1 MDAHVQLVFRGE
13 VHAGFPLDE
22 VKRSLGQLLKLDD
35 ARLAQL
41 FSGAR
46 TVIKRSLQ
54 PQDAQRY
61 VDRLAAVGARIHIEP
76 MQAPAVAPAPAVTVP
91 AAAASP
97 VLALAPVAAPT
108 EEEIVCPTCNERQS
122 KRILCRSCSTNMP
135 MGIAAKLEDAQRAR
149 EARLA
154 ESSQRRPRPR
164 GRDVEVVDAVET
176 DPDAPGIW
184 GFGFSGRMA
193 RLPYAT
199 ANTWL
204 VTFLVVLTVHLLQR
218 PTGGRVVLVVLG
230 AILFF
235 VLSMR
240 LAVLRCHDCDRHGW
254 WAMILLVPYAG
265 SLASLVFSF
274 MPGTRGDNEF
284 GGPARRGRWLWLLV
298 ALAALVF
305 CAAWGTRTMMTVI
318 EREAANSSAEEE
330 TFSDADELSAMLP
343 HPEAAQAF
351 RNDYALS
358 GRHKAFA
365 ASPGGSWGFKAG
377 ASSAQDAM
385 RGALSECDAR
395 RQPYTP
401 TCELINVNGRWIESR

>member
-1 MDAHVQLVFRGE
+1 MDSHVQLVFRGE
-13 VHAGFPLDE
+13 VHAGFPLDQ
-22 VKRSLGQLLKLDD
+22 VKRSLGQALKLDD

-46 TVIKRSLQ
+46 TVLKRSLP

-61 VDRLAAVGARIHIEP
+61 ADRLAALGARIHIEP
-76 MQAPAVAPAPAVTVP
+76 MQAPPP
-91 AAAASP
+91 
-97 VLALAPVAAPT
+97 APVAAAATPPRT
-108 EEEIVCPTCNERQS
+108 LALEPVATTVDEEIVCPNCNERQS
-122 KRILCRSCSTNMP
+122 KRILCRSCATNMP
-135 MGIAAKLEDAQRAR
+135 MGIAAKLDDEQRAR

-154 ESSQRRPRPR
+154 ATAHRRPRPR

-184 GFGFSGRMA
+184 GFGLSGRMA
-193 RLPYAT
+193 RLTYAT

-218 PTGGRVVLVVLG
+218 PTGGRFVLVGLG
-230 AILFF
+230 GIVFF
-235 VLSMR
+235 LLSMR

-265 SLASLVFSF
+265 SLASLVLSF

-305 CAAWGTRTMMTVI
+305 VSGWGARTVMTAV
-318 EREAANSSAEEE
+318 EREAANASAQDDEA
-330 TFSDADELSAMLP
+330 FSEADELSAILP
-343 HPEAAQAF
+343 HPEAANAF
-351 RNDYALS
+351 RNDYSLS
-358 GRHKAFA
+358 ARNKAFA
-365 ASPGGSWGFKAG
+365 ASRGGSWGFKAG

-385 RGALSECDAR
+385 RAALSECDAR

-401 TCELINVNGRWIESR
+401 TCELINVNGRWVESR